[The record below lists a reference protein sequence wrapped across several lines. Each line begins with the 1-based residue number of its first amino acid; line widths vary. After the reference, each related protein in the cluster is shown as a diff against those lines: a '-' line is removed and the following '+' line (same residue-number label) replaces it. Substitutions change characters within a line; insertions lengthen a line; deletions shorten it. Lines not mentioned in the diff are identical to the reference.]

1 MCNSFTFLI
10 LMFVD
15 QMLLADVS
23 SQLYYLTYAKKEQR
37 LTYVIDH

>member
-15 QMLLADVS
+15 QMLLTDVS
-23 SQLYYLTYAKKEQR
+23 SPLYYLTHAKKEQW